1 MKIKLYTA
9 CLIAGLAIAGSGC
22 SSKSENPDA
31 RNLLAMA
38 ENDFSSGNYASSIVL
53 LDSLQK
59 TFPAETALQRV
70 AMAMRPKVIE
80 AEATKALAAVDS
92 TYNADIETLKSLK
105 TQLKWIKTP
114 GMIEGYWIAPEVYRS
129 DFMNTTGIEA
139 RVSEIGEFYIVS
151 SVNPAGNLEHQSIG
165 LKTSAGNARTQN
177 VVYDGESNYRIGGAE
192 VITFSPAQSDTIG
205 VVARNAVE
213 ANQAAGASVI
223 FYGVKGEKSVKISPA
238 VLKGIGKAYAYS
250 AATIRARDLQVER
263 ERLNRTIEIA
273 RRQQQSTASADR

>member
-1 MKIKLYTA
+1 MKNKLYTA
-9 CLIAGLAIAGSGC
+9 CLIAGFAIAGSGC

-38 ENDFSSGNYASSIVL
+38 ENDFSSGNYASSIAL

-59 TFPAETALQRV
+59 TFPAETALQRET
-70 AMAMRPKVIE
+70 MAMRPKVIE

-151 SVNPAGNLEHQSIG
+151 SVNPAGNLKHQSIG

-177 VVYDGESNYRIGGAE
+177 VAYDGESNYRIGGAE

-205 VVARNAVE
+205 MVARNAVE

-223 FYGVKGEKSVKISPA
+223 FYGVKGEKSVRISPA

-273 RRQQQSTASADR
+273 RRQQQSTASAER

>member
-31 RNLLAMA
+31 RNLLAKA
-38 ENDFSSGNYASSIVL
+38 ENDFNSGNYASSIAL

-59 TFPAETALQRV
+59 TFPAETALQRE

-151 SVNPAGNLEHQSIG
+151 SVNPAGNLKHQSIG

-177 VVYDGESNYRIGGAE
+177 VAYDGESNYRIGGAE

-205 VVARNAVE
+205 MVARNAVE

-238 VLKGIGKAYAYS
+238 VLNGIGKAYAYS
-250 AATIRARDLQVER
+250 TATIRARDLQVER

-273 RRQQQSTASADR
+273 RRQQQSTAATDR

>member
-1 MKIKLYTA
+1 MKNKLYTA
-9 CLIAGLAIAGSGC
+9 CIIAGFAIAGSGC

-38 ENDFSSGNYASSIVL
+38 ENDFSSGNYASSIAL

-59 TFPAETALQRV
+59 TFPAETALQRE

-151 SVNPAGNLEHQSIG
+151 SVNPAGNLKHQSIG

-177 VVYDGESNYRIGGAE
+177 VAYDGESNYRIGGAE

-205 VVARNAVE
+205 MVARNAVE

>member
-31 RNLLAMA
+31 RNLLAKA
-38 ENDFSSGNYASSIVL
+38 ENDFNSGNYASSIAL

-59 TFPAETALQRV
+59 TFPAETALQRE

-114 GMIEGYWIAPEVYRS
+114 GRIEGYWIAPEVYRS

-151 SVNPAGNLEHQSIG
+151 SVNPAGNLKHQSIG

-177 VVYDGESNYRIGGAE
+177 VAYDGESNYRIGGAE

-205 VVARNAVE
+205 MVARNAVE

-273 RRQQQSTASADR
+273 RRQQQSTAAADR

>member
-31 RNLLAMA
+31 RNLLAKA
-38 ENDFSSGNYASSIVL
+38 ENDFNSGNYASSIAL

-59 TFPAETALQRV
+59 TFPAETALQRE

-151 SVNPAGNLEHQSIG
+151 SVNPAGNLKHQSIG

-177 VVYDGESNYRIGGAE
+177 EAYDGESNYRIGGAE

-205 VVARNAVE
+205 MVARNAVE

-273 RRQQQSTASADR
+273 RRQQQSTAAADR

>member
-1 MKIKLYTA
+1 M
-9 CLIAGLAIAGSGC
+9 IAGLAIAGSGC

-38 ENDFSSGNYASSIVL
+38 ENDFNSGNYASSIAL

-59 TFPAETALQRV
+59 TFPAETALQRE
-70 AMAMRPKVIE
+70 ALAMRPKVIE

-151 SVNPAGNLEHQSIG
+151 SVNPAGNLKHQSIG

-177 VVYDGESNYRIGGAE
+177 VAYDGESNYRIGGAE

-205 VVARNAVE
+205 MVARNAVE

-223 FYGVKGEKSVKISPA
+223 FYGVKGDKSVKISPA

-273 RRQQQSTASADR
+273 RRQQQSTAAADR

>member
-1 MKIKLYTA
+1 M
-9 CLIAGLAIAGSGC
+9 IAGLAIAGSGC

-31 RNLLAMA
+31 RNLLAKA
-38 ENDFSSGNYASSIVL
+38 ENDFNSGNYASSIAL

-59 TFPAETALQRV
+59 TFPAETALQRE

-151 SVNPAGNLEHQSIG
+151 SVNPAGNLKHQSIG

-177 VVYDGESNYRIGGAE
+177 VAYDGESNYRIGGAE

-205 VVARNAVE
+205 MVARNAVE

-273 RRQQQSTASADR
+273 RRQQQSPAAADR

>member
-31 RNLLAMA
+31 RNLLAKA
-38 ENDFSSGNYASSIVL
+38 ENDFNSGNYASSIAL

-59 TFPAETALQRV
+59 TFPAETALQRE

-80 AEATKALAAVDS
+80 AKATKALAAVDS

-151 SVNPAGNLEHQSIG
+151 SVNPAGNLKHQSIG

-177 VVYDGESNYRIGGAE
+177 VAYDGESNYRIGGAE

-205 VVARNAVE
+205 MVARNAVE

-273 RRQQQSTASADR
+273 RRQQQSTAAADR

>member
-1 MKIKLYTA
+1 M
-9 CLIAGLAIAGSGC
+9 IAGLAIAGSGC

-38 ENDFSSGNYASSIVL
+38 ENDFNSGNYASSIAL

-59 TFPAETALQRV
+59 TFPAETALQRE

-80 AEATKALAAVDS
+80 AEATKALAAVES

-151 SVNPAGNLEHQSIG
+151 SVNPAGNLKHQSIG

-177 VVYDGESNYRIGGAE
+177 VAYDGESNYRIGGAE

-205 VVARNAVE
+205 MVARNAVE

-263 ERLNRTIEIA
+263 ERHNRTIEIA
-273 RRQQQSTASADR
+273 RRQQQSTAAADR

>member
-1 MKIKLYTA
+1 M
-9 CLIAGLAIAGSGC
+9 IAGLAIAGSGC

-31 RNLLAMA
+31 RNLLAKA
-38 ENDFSSGNYASSIVL
+38 ENDFNSGNYASSIAL

-59 TFPAETALQRV
+59 TFPAETALQRE
-70 AMAMRPKVIE
+70 AMAMWPKVIE

-151 SVNPAGNLEHQSIG
+151 SVNPAGNLKHQSIG

-177 VVYDGESNYRIGGAE
+177 VAYDGESNYRIGGAE

-205 VVARNAVE
+205 MVARNAVE

-273 RRQQQSTASADR
+273 RRQQQSTAAADR

>member
-1 MKIKLYTA
+1 M
-9 CLIAGLAIAGSGC
+9 IAGLAIAGSGC

-31 RNLLAMA
+31 RNLLAKA
-38 ENDFSSGNYASSIVL
+38 ENDFNSGNYASSIAL

-59 TFPAETALQRV
+59 TFPAETALQRE

-151 SVNPAGNLEHQSIG
+151 SVNPAGNLKHQSIG
-165 LKTSAGNARTQN
+165 LKTSAGNAHTQN
-177 VVYDGESNYRIGGAE
+177 VAYDGESNYRIGGAE

-205 VVARNAVE
+205 MVARNAVE

-273 RRQQQSTASADR
+273 RRQQQSTAAADR

>member
-31 RNLLAMA
+31 RNLLAKA
-38 ENDFSSGNYASSIVL
+38 ENDFNSGNYASSIVL

-59 TFPAETALQRV
+59 TFPAETALQRE

-151 SVNPAGNLEHQSIG
+151 SVNPAGNLKHQSIG

-177 VVYDGESNYRIGGAE
+177 VAYDGESNYRIGGAE

-205 VVARNAVE
+205 MVARNAVE

-273 RRQQQSTASADR
+273 RRQQQSTAAADR

>member
-1 MKIKLYTA
+1 MKNKLYTA
-9 CLIAGLAIAGSGC
+9 CLIAGFAIAGSGC

-38 ENDFSSGNYASSIVL
+38 ENDFSSGNYASSIAL

-59 TFPAETALQRV
+59 TFPAETALQRE

-151 SVNPAGNLEHQSIG
+151 SVNPAGNLKHQSIG

-177 VVYDGESNYRIGGAE
+177 VAYDGESNYRIGGAE

-205 VVARNAVE
+205 MVARNAVE

-250 AATIRARDLQVER
+250 AATIRARDHQVER

-273 RRQQQSTASADR
+273 RRQQLSTASADR

>member
-80 AEATKALAAVDS
+80 AEATKALVAVDS

-151 SVNPAGNLEHQSIG
+151 SVNPAGNLKHQSIG

-177 VVYDGESNYRIGGAE
+177 VAYDGESNYRIGGAE

-205 VVARNAVE
+205 MVARNAVE

>member
-1 MKIKLYTA
+1 M
-9 CLIAGLAIAGSGC
+9 IAGLAIAGSGC

-31 RNLLAMA
+31 RNLLAKA
-38 ENDFSSGNYASSIVL
+38 ENDFNSGNYASSIAL

-59 TFPAETALQRV
+59 TFPAETALQRE

-151 SVNPAGNLEHQSIG
+151 SVNPAGNLKHQSIG

-177 VVYDGESNYRIGGAE
+177 VAYDGESNYRIGGAE

-205 VVARNAVE
+205 MVARNAVE

-223 FYGVKGEKSVKISPA
+223 FYGVNGEKSVKISPA

-273 RRQQQSTASADR
+273 RRQQQSTAAADR

>member
-1 MKIKLYTA
+1 M
-9 CLIAGLAIAGSGC
+9 IAGLAIAGSGC

-31 RNLLAMA
+31 RNLLAKA
-38 ENDFSSGNYASSIVL
+38 ENDFNSGNYASSIAL

-59 TFPAETALQRV
+59 TFPAETALQRE
-70 AMAMRPKVIE
+70 AMAMRTKVIE

-151 SVNPAGNLEHQSIG
+151 SVNPAGNLKHQSIG

-177 VVYDGESNYRIGGAE
+177 VAYDGESNYRIGGAE

-205 VVARNAVE
+205 MVARNAVE

-273 RRQQQSTASADR
+273 RRQQQSTAAADR

>member
-1 MKIKLYTA
+1 MKNKLYTA
-9 CLIAGLAIAGSGC
+9 CLIAGFAIAGSGC

-38 ENDFSSGNYASSIVL
+38 ENDFSSGNYASSIAL

-59 TFPAETALQRV
+59 TFPAETALQRET
-70 AMAMRPKVIE
+70 MAMRPKVIE

-151 SVNPAGNLEHQSIG
+151 SVNPAGNLKHQSIG

-177 VVYDGESNYRIGGAE
+177 VAYDGESNYRIGGAE

-205 VVARNAVE
+205 MVARNAVE

-223 FYGVKGEKSVKISPA
+223 FYGVKGEKSVRISPA

>member
-38 ENDFSSGNYASSIVL
+38 ENDFNSGNYASSIAL

-59 TFPAETALQRV
+59 TFPAETALQRE

-139 RVSEIGEFYIVS
+139 RVSEIGEFSIVS
-151 SVNPAGNLEHQSIG
+151 SVNPAGKLKHQSIG
-165 LKTSAGNARTQN
+165 LKTSAGNARSQN
-177 VVYDGESNYRIGGAE
+177 VAYDGESNYRIGGAE

-205 VVARNAVE
+205 MVARNAVE

>member
-1 MKIKLYTA
+1 M
-9 CLIAGLAIAGSGC
+9 IAGLAIAGSGC

-31 RNLLAMA
+31 RNLLAKA
-38 ENDFSSGNYASSIVL
+38 ENDFNSGNYASSIAL

-59 TFPAETALQRV
+59 TFPAETALQRE

-151 SVNPAGNLEHQSIG
+151 SVNPAGNLKHQSIG

-177 VVYDGESNYRIGGAE
+177 VAYDGESNYRIGGAE

-205 VVARNAVE
+205 MVARNAVE

-238 VLKGIGKAYAYS
+238 VLNGIGKAYAYS
-250 AATIRARDLQVER
+250 TATIRARDLQVER

-273 RRQQQSTASADR
+273 RRQQQSTAATDR

>member
-1 MKIKLYTA
+1 M
-9 CLIAGLAIAGSGC
+9 IAGLAIAGSGC

-31 RNLLAMA
+31 RNLLAKA
-38 ENDFSSGNYASSIVL
+38 ENDFNSGNYASSIAL

-59 TFPAETALQRV
+59 TFPAETALQRE

-151 SVNPAGNLEHQSIG
+151 SVNPAGNLKHQSIG

-177 VVYDGESNYRIGGAE
+177 VAHDGESNYRIGGAE

-205 VVARNAVE
+205 MVARNAVE

-273 RRQQQSTASADR
+273 RRQQQSTAAADR

>member
-1 MKIKLYTA
+1 M
-9 CLIAGLAIAGSGC
+9 IAGLAIAGSGC

-31 RNLLAMA
+31 RNLLAKA
-38 ENDFSSGNYASSIVL
+38 ENDFNSGNYASSIAL
-53 LDSLQK
+53 LDSLQQ
-59 TFPAETALQRV
+59 TFPAETALQRE

-151 SVNPAGNLEHQSIG
+151 SVNPAGNLKHQSIG

-177 VVYDGESNYRIGGAE
+177 VAYDGESNYRIGGAE

-205 VVARNAVE
+205 MVARNAVE

-273 RRQQQSTASADR
+273 RRQQQSTAAADR

>member
-1 MKIKLYTA
+1 M
-9 CLIAGLAIAGSGC
+9 IAGLAIAGSGC
-22 SSKSENPDA
+22 LSKSENPDA

-38 ENDFSSGNYASSIVL
+38 ENDFNSGNYASSIAL
-53 LDSLQK
+53 LDSLQQ
-59 TFPAETALQRV
+59 TFPAETALQRE

-151 SVNPAGNLEHQSIG
+151 SVNPAGNLKHQSIG

-177 VVYDGESNYRIGGAE
+177 VAYDGESNYRIGGAE

-205 VVARNAVE
+205 MVARNAVE

-273 RRQQQSTASADR
+273 RRQQQSTAAADR

>member
-9 CLIAGLAIAGSGC
+9 CLMAGLAIAGSGC

-38 ENDFSSGNYASSIVL
+38 ENDFNSGNYASSIAL

-59 TFPAETALQRV
+59 TFPAETALQRE
-70 AMAMRPKVIE
+70 ALAMRPKVIE

-151 SVNPAGNLEHQSIG
+151 SVNPAGNLKHQSIG

-177 VVYDGESNYRIGGAE
+177 VAYDGESNYRIGGAE

-205 VVARNAVE
+205 MVAINAVE

-273 RRQQQSTASADR
+273 RRQQQSTAAADR

>member
-1 MKIKLYTA
+1 M
-9 CLIAGLAIAGSGC
+9 IAGLAIAGSGC

-31 RNLLAMA
+31 RNLLAKA
-38 ENDFSSGNYASSIVL
+38 ENDFNSGNYASSIAL

-59 TFPAETALQRV
+59 TFPAETALQRE

-151 SVNPAGNLEHQSIG
+151 SVNPAGNLKHQSIG

-177 VVYDGESNYRIGGAE
+177 EAYDGESNYRIGGAE

-205 VVARNAVE
+205 MVARNAVE

-273 RRQQQSTASADR
+273 RRQQQSTAAADR

>member
-31 RNLLAMA
+31 RNLLAKA
-38 ENDFSSGNYASSIVL
+38 ENDFNSGNYASSIAL

-59 TFPAETALQRV
+59 TFPAETALQRE

-151 SVNPAGNLEHQSIG
+151 SVNPAGNLKHQSIG

-177 VVYDGESNYRIGGAE
+177 VAYDGESNYRIGGAE

-205 VVARNAVE
+205 MVARNAVE

-223 FYGVKGEKSVKISPA
+223 FYGVKGEKSVKISQA

-273 RRQQQSTASADR
+273 RRQQQSTAAADR

>member
-31 RNLLAMA
+31 RNLLAKA
-38 ENDFSSGNYASSIVL
+38 ENDFNSGNYASSIAL

-59 TFPAETALQRV
+59 TFPAETALQRE
-70 AMAMRPKVIE
+70 AMAMRTKVIE

-151 SVNPAGNLEHQSIG
+151 SVNPAGNLKHQSIG

-177 VVYDGESNYRIGGAE
+177 VAYDGESNYRIGGAE

-205 VVARNAVE
+205 MVARNAVE

-273 RRQQQSTASADR
+273 RRQQQSTAAADR

>member
-31 RNLLAMA
+31 RNLLAKA
-38 ENDFSSGNYASSIVL
+38 ENDFNSGNYASSIAL

-59 TFPAETALQRV
+59 TFPAETALQRE

-151 SVNPAGNLEHQSIG
+151 SVNPAGNLKHQSIG

-177 VVYDGESNYRIGGAE
+177 VAYDGESNYRIGGAE

-205 VVARNAVE
+205 MVARNAVE

-273 RRQQQSTASADR
+273 RRQQQSTAATDR

>member
-1 MKIKLYTA
+1 M
-9 CLIAGLAIAGSGC
+9 IAGLAIAGSGC

-38 ENDFSSGNYASSIVL
+38 ENDFNGGNYASSIAL

-59 TFPAETALQRV
+59 TFPAETALQRE

-151 SVNPAGNLEHQSIG
+151 SVNPAGNLKHQSIG
-165 LKTSAGNARTQN
+165 LNTSAGNARTQN
-177 VVYDGESNYRIGGAE
+177 VAYDGESNYRIGGAE

-238 VLKGIGKAYAYS
+238 VLNGIGKAYAYS
-250 AATIRARDLQVER
+250 TATIRARDLQVER

-273 RRQQQSTASADR
+273 RRQQQSTAATDR

>member
-31 RNLLAMA
+31 RNLLAKA
-38 ENDFSSGNYASSIVL
+38 ENDFNSGNYASSIAL

-59 TFPAETALQRV
+59 TFPAETALQRE

-151 SVNPAGNLEHQSIG
+151 SVNPAGNLKHQSIG

-177 VVYDGESNYRIGGAE
+177 VAYDGESNYRIGGAE

-205 VVARNAVE
+205 MVARNAVE

-273 RRQQQSTASADR
+273 RRQQQSPAAADR

>member
-1 MKIKLYTA
+1 M
-9 CLIAGLAIAGSGC
+9 IAGLAIAGSGC

-31 RNLLAMA
+31 RNLLAKA
-38 ENDFSSGNYASSIVL
+38 ENDFNSGNYASSIAL

-59 TFPAETALQRV
+59 TFPAETALQRE

-151 SVNPAGNLEHQSIG
+151 SVNPAGNLKHQSIG

-177 VVYDGESNYRIGGAE
+177 VAYDGESNYRIGGAE

-205 VVARNAVE
+205 MVARNAVE

-250 AATIRARDLQVER
+250 VATIRARDLQVER

-273 RRQQQSTASADR
+273 RRQQQSTAAADR

>member
-1 MKIKLYTA
+1 MKNKLYTA
-9 CLIAGLAIAGSGC
+9 CLIAGFAIAGSGC

-38 ENDFSSGNYASSIVL
+38 ENDFSSGNYASSIAL

-59 TFPAETALQRV
+59 TFPAETALQRET
-70 AMAMRPKVIE
+70 MAMRPKVIE

-151 SVNPAGNLEHQSIG
+151 SVNPAGNLKHQSIG

-177 VVYDGESNYRIGGAE
+177 VAYDGESNYRIGGAE

-205 VVARNAVE
+205 MVARNAVE

>member
-9 CLIAGLAIAGSGC
+9 CLIAGLAIVGSGC

-31 RNLLAMA
+31 RNLLTMA
-38 ENDFSSGNYASSIVL
+38 ENDFGSGNYASSIAL

-59 TFPAETALQRV
+59 TFPAETALQRE

-105 TQLKWIKTP
+105 TQMKWIKTP
-114 GMIEGYWIAPEVYRS
+114 RMIEGYWIAPELYRP

-151 SVNPAGNLEHQSIG
+151 SVNPAGNLKHQSIG

-177 VVYDGESNYRIGGAE
+177 VAYDGESNYRIGGAE

-205 VVARNAVE
+205 VIARNAVA
-213 ANQAAGASVI
+213 ANQVAGASVI
-223 FYGVKGEKSVKISPA
+223 FYGVRGEKSVKISPA
-238 VLKGIGKAYAYS
+238 VLKGVGKAYAYS

-273 RRQQQSTASADR
+273 RRQQQSTAAADR

>member
-1 MKIKLYTA
+1 M
-9 CLIAGLAIAGSGC
+9 IAGLAIAGSGC

-31 RNLLAMA
+31 RNLLAKA
-38 ENDFSSGNYASSIVL
+38 ENDFNSGNYASSIAL

-59 TFPAETALQRV
+59 TFPAETALQRE

-80 AEATKALAAVDS
+80 AEATKALTAVDS

-151 SVNPAGNLEHQSIG
+151 SVNPAGNLKHQSIG

-177 VVYDGESNYRIGGAE
+177 VAYDGESNYRIGGAE

-205 VVARNAVE
+205 MVARNAVE

-273 RRQQQSTASADR
+273 RRQQQSTAAADR

>member
-1 MKIKLYTA
+1 MKNKLYTA
-9 CLIAGLAIAGSGC
+9 CLIAGFAIAGSGC

-38 ENDFSSGNYASSIVL
+38 ENDFSSGNYASSIAL

-59 TFPAETALQRV
+59 TFPAETALQRE

-151 SVNPAGNLEHQSIG
+151 SVNPAGNLKHQSIG

-177 VVYDGESNYRIGGAE
+177 VAYDGESNYRIGGAE

-205 VVARNAVE
+205 MVARNAVE

-273 RRQQQSTASADR
+273 RRQQQSTAAADR

>member
-1 MKIKLYTA
+1 M
-9 CLIAGLAIAGSGC
+9 IAGLAIAGSGC

-31 RNLLAMA
+31 RNLLAKA
-38 ENDFSSGNYASSIVL
+38 ENDFNSGNYASSIAL

-59 TFPAETALQRV
+59 TFSAETALQRE

-151 SVNPAGNLEHQSIG
+151 SVNPAGNLKHQSIG

-177 VVYDGESNYRIGGAE
+177 VAYDGESNYRIGGAE

-205 VVARNAVE
+205 MVARNAVE

-273 RRQQQSTASADR
+273 RRQQQSTAAADR

>member
-9 CLIAGLAIAGSGC
+9 CLIAGLAIGGSGC

-38 ENDFSSGNYASSIVL
+38 ENDFNSGNYASSIAL

-59 TFPAETALQRV
+59 TFPAETALQRE

-151 SVNPAGNLEHQSIG
+151 SVNPAGNLKHQSIG
-165 LKTSAGNARTQN
+165 LKTSAGNARTLS
-177 VVYDGESNYRIGGAE
+177 VAYDGESNYRIGGAE

-205 VVARNAVE
+205 MVARNAVE

-273 RRQQQSTASADR
+273 RRQQQSTAAADR

>member
-38 ENDFSSGNYASSIVL
+38 ENDFNSGNYASSIAL
-53 LDSLQK
+53 LDSLQQ
-59 TFPAETALQRV
+59 TFPAETALQRE

-151 SVNPAGNLEHQSIG
+151 SVNPAGNLKHQSIG

-177 VVYDGESNYRIGGAE
+177 VAYDGESNYRIGGAE

-205 VVARNAVE
+205 MVARNAVE

-250 AATIRARDLQVER
+250 AATIRARDFQVER

-273 RRQQQSTASADR
+273 RRQQQSTAAADR

>member
-9 CLIAGLAIAGSGC
+9 CLIAGFAIAGSGC

-31 RNLLAMA
+31 RNLLAKA
-38 ENDFSSGNYASSIVL
+38 ENDFNSGNYASSIAL

-59 TFPAETALQRV
+59 TFPAETALQRE

-151 SVNPAGNLEHQSIG
+151 SVNPAGNLKHQSIG

-177 VVYDGESNYRIGGAE
+177 VAYDGESNYRIGGAE

-205 VVARNAVE
+205 MVARNAVE

-273 RRQQQSTASADR
+273 RRQQQSTAAADR

>member
-1 MKIKLYTA
+1 M
-9 CLIAGLAIAGSGC
+9 IAGLAIAGSGC

-31 RNLLAMA
+31 RNLLAKA
-38 ENDFSSGNYASSIVL
+38 ENDFNSGNYASSIAL

-59 TFPAETALQRV
+59 TFPAETALQRE

-151 SVNPAGNLEHQSIG
+151 SVNPAGNLKHQSIG

-177 VVYDGESNYRIGGAE
+177 VAYDGESNYRIGGAE

-205 VVARNAVE
+205 MVARNAVE

-250 AATIRARDLQVER
+250 AATIRARDLQVEL

-273 RRQQQSTASADR
+273 RRQQQSTAAADR

>member
-31 RNLLAMA
+31 RNLLAKA
-38 ENDFSSGNYASSIVL
+38 ENDFNSGNYASSIAL

-59 TFPAETALQRV
+59 TFPAETALQRE

-151 SVNPAGNLEHQSIG
+151 SVNPTGNLKHQSIG

-177 VVYDGESNYRIGGAE
+177 VAYDGESNYRIGGAE

-205 VVARNAVE
+205 MVARNAVE

-273 RRQQQSTASADR
+273 RRQQQSTAAADR